1 LTLSNSAAAAAGGA
15 PDGAASASAACGVL
29 AGVPSDALAVAASGM
44 AAGGAGDAL
53 GTLGALGGGVLGS
66 AAGPGGA
73 AATLAGGKLLAD
85 PAAALAAATG
95 GGLAG
100 AAAGARAA
108 VADALAGATG
118 GAAASPSGASL
129 WGALAPRALPGGLGR
144 GGASAALSA
153 LSGGGF
159 DGFSAEGF
167 HDLGA
172 LGLDYSLGVS
182 AAGALSGTVEAAAEL
197 PLPPPPGAS
206 GPLRWTQRLA
216 VSQNRRGAPTAVD
229 AVAATLSAPVAGGAG
244 VARVRL
250 ARGRDGAPAL
260 ALSLGQRGDAAAEA
274 TSGAARPKGAAAARR
289 GCGGGGG
296 AAADSDGSD
305 DERENAPRAGGQLP
319 RLNLEL
325 HPARGTALS
334 WRQAWG
340 GALRSSASFRSGP
353 GRLALSAR
361 ARPAAELHARGELAV
376 DGLGPCAAP
385 PSLSEV
391 AAVLAWRPRRA
402 GAGAPRRLVQLR
414 SAFAPPT
421 GASHA
426 LRVRQRGGA
435 GAKAGFELKLHPHH
449 GRAGLKVELELT
461 F

>member
-1 LTLSNSAAAAAGGA
+1 
-15 PDGAASASAACGVL
+15 
-29 AGVPSDALAVAASGM
+29 M
-44 AAGGAGDAL
+44 ATSGAGDAL
-53 GTLGALGGGVLGS
+53 GTLGALDGNALGS
-66 AAGPGGA
+66 AAGPSGA
-73 AATLAGGKLLAD
+73 
-85 PAAALAAATG
+85 AAALAGAAAGKLPADPSAALTAAAG
-95 GGLAG
+95 GGPAG

-108 VADALAGATG
+108 VAGALAGATG
-118 GAAASPSGASL
+118 GAAAAPSGANL
-129 WGALAPRALPGGLGR
+129 WGALSPRALPGGLGQ

-182 AAGALSGTVEAAAEL
+182 AAGALSGAVEAAAEL
-197 PLPPPPGAS
+197 PLPPPPGTS

-216 VSQNRRGAPTAVD
+216 VSQRGRGAPAVLD
-229 AVAATLSAPVAGGAG
+229 ATAATLSAPVAGGAG

-260 ALSLGQRGDAAAEA
+260 ALSLGQKGDAAAEA
-274 TSGAARPKGAAAARR
+274 AGGAAGPKAAAAARR
-289 GCGGGGG
+289 GGGGAA

-325 HPARGTALS
+325 HPARETALS

-340 GALRSSASFRSGP
+340 GGAGALRSSASFRSGP

-361 ARPAAELHARGELAV
+361 ARPAAELHAGGELALN
-376 DGLGPCAAP
+376 GLGPCAAP
-385 PSLSEV
+385 PALAEV

-402 GAGAPRRLVQLR
+402 GAGTPRRLVQLR

-421 GASHA
+421 GTSHA
-426 LRVRQRGGA
+426 LRVRQHGGA
-435 GAKAGFELKLHPHH
+435 GAKAGFELKLHPNQN
-449 GRAGLKVELELT
+449 RIGLKVELD
-461 F
+461 FIF